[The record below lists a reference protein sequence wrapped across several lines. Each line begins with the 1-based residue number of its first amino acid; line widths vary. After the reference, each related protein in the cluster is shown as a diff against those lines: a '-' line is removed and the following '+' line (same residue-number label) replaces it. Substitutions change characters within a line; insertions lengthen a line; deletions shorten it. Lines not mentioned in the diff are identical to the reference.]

1 MEADFVCLETWASS
15 HPPSYPRE
23 CKAVAVTH
31 TQSGSKG
38 CGPSL
43 LGGGGWCLRGGG
55 KESSCLVCKYDS
67 EMPFFGSEPSEV
79 PTLLRVK
86 AQGP

>member
-43 LGGGGWCLRGGG
+43 LGGGWLVSSRRGQG
-55 KESSCLVCKYDS
+55 K
-67 EMPFFGSEPSEV
+67 
-79 PTLLRVK
+79 LLLGV
-86 AQGP
+86 QV